1 MYQTSTASRQ
11 DFPEILRFLERRL
24 LENAWVIWFVHDG
37 LGRSLEGERVVVCRF
52 HGQVVAT
59 ACVSAWPFRGPRHY
73 GVHMDSADVGAVG
86 AVLETL
92 PGGIVLQAQLFTPR
106 RRSTSTPCPA
116 RSGEKVTSSSRFHPT
131 SSTRARATAGKD
143 ADGQSR
149 PHLGVE
155 TGFSMP
161 DSLPSVLAGGILVTA

>member
-92 PGGIVLQAQLFTPR
+92 PGGIVLQAQLFTP
-106 RRSTSTPCPA
+106 
-116 RSGEKVTSSSRFHPT
+116 
-131 SSTRARATAGKD
+131 
-143 ADGQSR
+143 
-149 PHLGVE
+149 E
-155 TGFSMP
+155 TKEYF
-161 DSLPSVLAGGILVTA
+161 DSLPGAERREGDLFFTVSPDEFHPGEGDGR